1 MPTSRLLIFSDIHND
16 WVTLERILDV
26 EADFYISAGDQVS
39 WGRGLDRCGQILK
52 TRGDKV
58 WVLPGNHESAS
69 QIAAL
74 CDQFGLNNFHQRQFT
89 VGAWHV
95 AGLGYSSPT
104 PFDTPGEYTELQI
117 ASLLAPLATL
127 HPLILVC
134 HAPPYGTA
142 LDEVRPGMHAG
153 STAVRDFIQ
162 RSQPPHFFCGH
173 IHEAEGVSIEIG
185 QTRAHNVGKKAYLL
199 ELE

>member
-1 MPTSRLLIFSDIHND
+1 MPASRLLIFSDIHND

-26 EADFYISAGDQVS
+26 EADFYISAGDQVT

-74 CDQFGLNNFHQRQFT
+74 CDQYGLNNFHQRQFT
-89 VGAWHV
+89 VGTWHV

-104 PFDTPGEYTELQI
+104 PFDTPGEYTELQL
-117 ASLLAPLATL
+117 ASYLAPLSSL
-127 HPLILVC
+127 HPLVLVC
-134 HAPPYGTA
+134 HAPPYGTE
-142 LDEVRPGMHAG
+142 LDEVRPGLHAG

-162 RSQPPHFFCGH
+162 RCQPPHFFCGH
-173 IHEAEGVSIEIG
+173 IHEAEGVSIEMGRTIA
-185 QTRAHNVGKKAYLL
+185 RNVGKKAYLL